1 MDIKK
6 NKSSVRLPLGLKI
19 VLVAILMILFV
30 KELHAKEIYNAK
42 VIEYFERTVGRIS
55 EAFAGVDST
64 GNGLADTFIIISP
77 LEDMLV
83 RRLANRIKAMG
94 SVSYEDKNKVNDPPL
109 GGYSVS
115 HRDLLEVGGMS
126 VLEIYPG
133 QEVEF
138 PFEATRQKRLSAQA
152 PALPPANQSSAEE
165 RRIAELEA
173 ELQRLKQGR

>member
-1 MDIKK
+1 MK
-6 NKSSVRLPLGLKI
+6 NKRARIPLGLRV
-19 VLVAILMILFV
+19 VLMSILMALFT

-42 VIEYFERTVGRIS
+42 VVEYFERTVGRIS

-64 GNGLADTFIIISP
+64 GNGLADTFIIIGP
-77 LEDMLV
+77 LQDMLV
-83 RRLANRIKAMG
+83 RRLADRIKATG

-126 VLEIYPG
+126 VLEIYQG

-138 PFEATRQKRLSAQA
+138 PFEAARQKRLSTQA
-152 PALPPANQSSAEE
+152 PALPPPMNQPSAEE
-165 RRIAELEA
+165 RRIADLEA